1 VGIPVDD
8 SHVLHQNLEV
18 EVEVGVEVEPHRPN
32 AEHLMNVQEAIRARV
47 SVKEY
52 TSEPVAR
59 ETMEGLLEL
68 AMLAPNHRMTEPLEF
83 RVMGEGAR
91 RAYGEV
97 LAGRKAARID
107 EPDVASRVREKVIRR
122 HVSIPCMVAVL
133 VHEDEDP
140 EIREEDYATAFM
152 AIENLS
158 LAAVAEGL
166 GTHIM
171 TGAVMGDPVLREALA
186 AGAGQRVAAIVF
198 VGWPA
203 ELPDAKA
210 RVSAAERTRWLD

>member
-1 VGIPVDD
+1 M
-8 SHVLHQNLEV
+8 SHTRISKSKSKSKSKSH
-18 EVEVGVEVEPHRPN
+18 PRPN
-32 AEHLMNVQEAIRARV
+32 PEQLMNVQEAVRARV

-59 ETMEGLLEL
+59 ETIERLLEL
-68 AMLAPNHRMTEPLEF
+68 AVLAPNHRMTEPLEF

-97 LAGRKAARID
+97 LGGRKAARID
-107 EPDVASRVREKVIRR
+107 EPEVASRVREKVIRR

-133 VHEDEDP
+133 VHEDESP

-171 TGAVMGDPVLREALA
+171 TGAVMGDPALREALA
-186 AGAGQRVAAIVF
+186 AGPDQRVAAVVF
-198 VGWPA
+198 LGRPA
-203 ELPDAKA
+203 ELPEPKA
-210 RVSAAERTRWLD
+210 RESAVARTRWLA

>member
-1 VGIPVDD
+1 MSRTRISKSKSKSKAKSKPPIHEI
-8 SHVLHQNLEV
+8 S
-18 EVEVGVEVEPHRPN
+18 
-32 AEHLMNVQEAIRARV
+32 MTVQEAIRARV

-52 TSEPVAR
+52 TAEPVAR
-59 ETMEGLLEL
+59 ETMEDLLEL
-68 AMLAPNHRMTEPLEF
+68 AVLAPNHRMTEPLEF

-97 LAGRKAARID
+97 LGGRKAARID
-107 EPDVASRVREKVIRR
+107 EPEVASRVREKVIRR

-152 AIENLS
+152 AIQNLG
-158 LAAVAEGL
+158 LAAVAAGL

-171 TGAVMGDPVLREALA
+171 TGAVMGDPALREALA
-186 AGAGQRVAAIVF
+186 VGADRRLAAIVF
-198 VGWPA
+198 VGRPA
-203 ELPDAKA
+203 ELPEAKA